1 MQKDDG
7 PATEK
12 DALQSGRELVGAG
25 YALYGSAT
33 MIVLSIGNGVNGF
46 MLDPVS
52 IIPKVQW
59 SPPPQ
64 FNFGVENATETF
76 VIKEKN
82 VFLEEVN
89 SHFTLV
95 LLYSGFKWTLKST
108 LVQYFVSKLF
118 DMLFYKSCFPF

>member
-1 MQKDDG
+1 MCLYCFKVVFFFKFSMQKDDG

-52 IIPKVQW
+52 TCSESLHRKAISTGTCI
-59 SPPPQ
+59 SFHSFRFMDIFY
-64 FNFGVENATETF
+64 FNSQTLHIAVKRNG
-76 VIKEKN
+76 I
-82 VFLEEVN
+82 VN
-89 SHFTLV
+89 KIF
-95 LLYSGFKWTLKST
+95 
-108 LVQYFVSKLF
+108 
-118 DMLFYKSCFPF
+118 